1 MLAAFVNSFYKIRT
15 LRQLATKHTCIFVK
29 RLKFILRYDKISVTA
44 GKVLQTLQTFK
55 NSIMDSKE
63 DDKYT
68 DESKRV
74 LDEKINKLE
83 QWLMSNEPTDEVA
96 ASAALSLRS
105 VRTERDDFYP
115 QKRSRKAFNADVD
128 HSGHRKRMRRTA
140 AMGLDSMSDI
150 QLVELL
156 LSYAV
161 PRKDT
166 NPIAHRLLD
175 KFGSILGIMQAPSD
189 KLVEVNGMTSAT
201 AVLLTMLGRLYIW
214 DGVREVKLNNPS
226 DAADFFGSLFAGG
239 NADGTCCA
247 YLDAKYRLIV
257 VETFDGRPPM
267 SAVIGS
273 ACKYG
278 ASALLIARRELAE
291 FPDAF
296 ELTDYVDR
304 LTKALDVIDVGLAD
318 FMIFTDYGY
327 YTACVP
333 KTDGEWQARY
343 VFIPSRAYSRAPELL
358 E

>member
-1 MLAAFVNSFYKIRT
+1 
-15 LRQLATKHTCIFVK
+15 
-29 RLKFILRYDKISVTA
+29 
-44 GKVLQTLQTFK
+44 
-55 NSIMDSKE
+55 MDSKK

-83 QWLMSNEPTDEVA
+83 QWLLNGDEPTDEVA
-96 ASAALSLRS
+96 ATAALSFRS
-105 VRTERDDFYP
+105 VESERDDFKP
-115 QKRSRKAFNADVD
+115 QKLRRSPNADID

-140 AMGLDSMSDI
+140 ELGLDSMSDI

-156 LSYAV
+156 LSYVV

-166 NPIAHRLLD
+166 NPTAHRLLD
-175 KFGSILGIMQAPSD
+175 KFGSISGIMKAPAD
-189 KLVEVNGMTSAT
+189 KLVEIAGMTSAT
-201 AVLLTMLGRLYIW
+201 AALLTMLGRLYIW
-214 DGVREVKLNNPS
+214 DGVREVVLNNPS

-239 NADGTCCA
+239 NADGTYCA
-247 YLDAKYRLIV
+247 YLDAKYRLIA

-267 SAVIGS
+267 PAVISS
-273 ACKYG
+273 ACKYS
-278 ASALLIARRELAE
+278 ASALLIARREIAE

-304 LTKALDVIDVGLAD
+304 LTKALNVINICLAD

-327 YTACVP
+327 YTVSAP
-333 KTDGEWQARY
+333 KADGEWQARY
-343 VFIPSRAYSRAPELL
+343 VFIPSRVYSRAPELL

>member
-1 MLAAFVNSFYKIRT
+1 
-15 LRQLATKHTCIFVK
+15 
-29 RLKFILRYDKISVTA
+29 
-44 GKVLQTLQTFK
+44 
-55 NSIMDSKE
+55 MDNKE
-63 DDKYT
+63 DEKHI

-83 QWLMSNEPTDEVA
+83 QWLLNDRPTDEVA
-96 ASAALSLRS
+96 ASAALALRS
-105 VRTERDDFYP
+105 VGMARDDFAP
-115 QKRSRKAFNADVD
+115 QKHSRKAFYADVD

-140 AMGLDSMSDI
+140 ALGLDGMSDI

-156 LSYAV
+156 LSYVV

-166 NPIAHRLLD
+166 NPTAHRLLD
-175 KFGSILGIMQAPSD
+175 KFGSILGILQAPAD
-189 KLVEVNGMTSAT
+189 KLAEVTGMTSAT

-226 DAADFFGSLFAGG
+226 DAADFFGALFAGG
-239 NADGTCCA
+239 SADGTYCA
-247 YLDAKYRLIV
+247 YLDSKYRLIV
-257 VETFDGRPPM
+257 VETFDGQPPM

-278 ASALLIARRELAE
+278 ASALLIARRDTAE

-304 LTKALDVIDVGLAD
+304 LTKALDVINVGLAD

-327 YTACVP
+327 YTASAP

-343 VFIPSRAYSRAPELL
+343 VFVPSRVYSRAPELL
-358 E
+358 G